1 VLGIKDPQAALS
13 DAADRANKILAAN
26 QKKYG

>member
-1 VLGIKDPQAALS
+1 VLGIKDPTTALS
-13 DAADRANKILAAN
+13 EAADRANKILAAN